1 MSFFVHLFSDI
12 CLSVCPSIHLTVS
25 FCLSVHF
32 SLFIIFLENIWA
44 NFNKAQKAFLRKL
57 FKILSRNLIQYVIY
71 DTYASILNCRFIQTN
86 TVDPKEGLKIVELFK
101 WCPPP
106 TPPKLV
112 SGSLEQ
118 IKYQIYSD
126 QWIRCEQILNILAQK
141 CYASICNIITY
152 VY

>member
-25 FCLSVHF
+25 ICLSVHF
-32 SLFIIFLENIWA
+32 SLFIIFLENIS

-106 TPPKLV
+106 PTPPKLV
-112 SGSLEQ
+112 SWSLEQ

-126 QWIRCEQILNILAQK
+126 QMDPMWTNFLKYSCSEMLCFNL
-141 CYASICNIITY
+141 
-152 VY
+152 